1 MGTDQYEPDH
11 SDAEYDEFITSITPD
26 VMGCL
31 SERRFFEELDNRL
44 CPTEASSA
52 REYGGGTYKIST
64 SILESLGFN
73 EADIAEIFS
82 VLQAQRGCCDCE
94 ILYNVAEISRLRTQY
109 WQAKAEG
116 KEPQPFHK
124 PNR

>member
-1 MGTDQYEPDH
+1 MGTDQYEPDR
-11 SDAEYDEFITSITPD
+11 SDAEYDEFIASITPD
-26 VMGCL
+26 VIGCL
-31 SERRFFEELDNRL
+31 AERRFFEELDNRL
-44 CPTEASSA
+44 CPPEPSSA
-52 REYGGGTYKIST
+52 PEYCGGTYKIST

-73 EADIAEIFS
+73 EADKAEIFN
-82 VLQAQRGCCDCE
+82 VLQAQGGCCDCE
-94 ILYNVAEISRLRTQY
+94 ILYNVAEGNRLRTKY